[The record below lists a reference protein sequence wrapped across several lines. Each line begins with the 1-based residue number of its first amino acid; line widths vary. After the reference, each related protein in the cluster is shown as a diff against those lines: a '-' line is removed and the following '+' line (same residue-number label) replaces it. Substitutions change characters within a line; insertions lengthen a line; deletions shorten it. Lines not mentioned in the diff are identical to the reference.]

1 MAIKNKRTKQW
12 IERING
18 SKNMLWL
25 LGTLSFL
32 ETIILPIPIELVLIP
47 LMAANKQRIWLL
59 ATVTTAGCLVASL
72 VGYGVGMLLFQSI
85 GTWFLEFM
93 GMQNSYQ
100 AFQTFYCH
108 PLYRD
113 SAYPVSSRDDYCGAL
128 RLPCFALRA
137 SSVNCSRCTLFW
149 SCLARSPLR
158 PSCIGAMETTRTSHQ
173 LGSGDGRVSAG
184 AGNAGLG
191 GVDYLI
197 SAIAMRKAGVQAY
210 MP

>member
-1 MAIKNKRTKQW
+1 MAITNKRTKQW

-18 SKNMLWL
+18 SKHMLWL

-85 GTWFLEFM
+85 GTWFIEFM

-100 AFQTFYCH
+100 AFQTFFDQYGFIAILCIGIL
-108 PLYRD
+108 PIPFQVAMITAGL
-113 SAYPVSSRDDYCGAL
+113 SGYPVLLFVLAAL
-128 RLPCFALRA
+128 IARGVRYFGLAWLVHRFGHRVLVLWKRHALVTSLVA
-137 SSVNCSRCTLFW
+137 GVVVLV
-149 SCLARSPLR
+149 LA
-158 PSCIGAMETTRTSHQ
+158 
-173 LGSGDGRVSAG
+173 LGMQAL
-184 AGNAGLG
+184 AGL
-191 GVDYLI
+191 I
-197 SAIAMRKAGVQAY
+197 I
-210 MP
+210 